1 MLAALPPN
9 RADACGG
16 TVCEPGPNAMPVD
29 QTGENILF
37 IIDQGQVEVH
47 IQIQYDPDTNAQQF
61 AWLIPLPEVPTFSV
75 GSELLFQ
82 ELLNATVPTYG
93 LQDNFEFCGGD
104 TDSFPA
110 TSGASFTGDG
120 TTGDGTD
127 TGVIVKKIETVG
139 AFEVVVLAGMNA
151 GDIMQWLGDNGYQQ
165 DPNAEPILQE
175 YLDEGNSVV
184 AFKLSNDE
192 GLSSIHPIV
201 LSFAEPEGCV
211 PIRLT
216 RIAAVEDMDI
226 RAFSLGDGRAIP
238 TNYRHVLVNPLK
250 IDWLNLGAN
259 YKEVVSL
266 AVDAFMAEGHAF
278 VTEFAGDSNVLNI
291 GNFYSQVWSAD
302 PFTGL
307 AAVDVMSQLN
317 QQGLTDCTDE
327 FFCQFNHPL
336 VQGLLSTY
344 LPVPNG
350 ITAEQ
355 FYSCLSCFEAD
366 IDLGA
371 WGDGSGFAKDLLARV
386 IEPAEHA
393 KTLVETWPYLTRL
406 YTTISPNEMTED
418 PLFLLN
424 PELPD
429 VPNLRIA
436 QRDISCE
443 DFSVVTLPDGRQVNM
458 NFGDPWPQFQDEM
471 PWEEDVDQMVMD
483 GMPQPLVDN
492 TPLIDQLL
500 AEWNQQHP
508 PPPRAPPAA
517 RPPATPTAPPPA
529 PTPRAATAAPAPPST
544 RPRATAAP
552 TSSAAPKAAVAPAT
566 AAAPPRPSP
575 PCWPCS
581 ASSPSAPADAAEPK
595 DMSIGTCSRR
605 HVPGD
610 MSSSIPRSPPVAER
624 RALSAIPRISGAM
637 SPRAPALLS
646 GRREARVCR
655 PSIACPRRQA
665 LEPPRSSP
673 VAEWRRLSA
682 LGRMSQATCPRAPA
696 LAPRPADDGAP
707 RPSPGRIR
715 PSHLDAVAGREGQ
728 SPAPP
733 HRRDTLRP
741 WSPPR

>member
-1 MLAALPPN
+1 MTAVLLAALPPN

-37 IIDQGQVEVH
+37 VIDQGQVEVH

-201 LSFAEPEGCV
+201 LNFAEPEGCV

-278 VTEFAGDSNVLNI
+278 VTEFAGDSGVLSV
-291 GNFYSQVWSAD
+291 GNFYSPVWSAD

-317 QQGLTDCTDE
+317 QQGLTDCSDE

-336 VQGLLSTY
+336 VQGLLATY

-393 KTLVETWPYLTRL
+393 KTLVDTWPYLTRL

-500 AEWNQQHP
+500 ADWNQQHP
-508 PPPRAPPAA
+508 PPPPSG
-517 RPPATPTAPPPA
+517 TTGGPTTSDTDGPTTGPDTSGGNSSSTGTTFYSTESDSSPNIVGGAEGSSCACDGRGDA
-529 PTPRAATAAPAPPST
+529 PTVPSLLALLGLLAV
-544 RPRATAAP
+544 RPR
-552 TSSAAPKAAVAPAT
+552 
-566 AAAPPRPSP
+566 
-575 PCWPCS
+575 
-581 ASSPSAPADAAEPK
+581 
-595 DMSIGTCSRR
+595 RR
-605 HVPGD
+605 
-610 MSSSIPRSPPVAER
+610 R
-624 RALSAIPRISGAM
+624 
-637 SPRAPALLS
+637 
-646 GRREARVCR
+646 
-655 PSIACPRRQA
+655 
-665 LEPPRSSP
+665 
-673 VAEWRRLSA
+673 
-682 LGRMSQATCPRAPA
+682 
-696 LAPRPADDGAP
+696 
-707 RPSPGRIR
+707 
-715 PSHLDAVAGREGQ
+715 
-728 SPAPP
+728 
-733 HRRDTLRP
+733 
-741 WSPPR
+741 

>member
-1 MLAALPPN
+1 MLRSACAYALPWTALLLAALPPSQ
-9 RADACGG
+9 ADACGG

-37 IIDQGQVEVH
+37 VIDQGQVEVH

-75 GSELLFQ
+75 GSELLFR

-93 LQDNFEFCGGD
+93 LQDNFEFCGGEG
-104 TDSFPA
+104 TDGFPA
-110 TSGASFTGDG
+110 TSGGSFTGDG
-120 TTGDGTD
+120 TTGEGTD
-127 TGVIVKKIETVG
+127 TGVDVKKIETVG
-139 AFEVVVLAGMNA
+139 AFEVVVLGGMNA

-184 AFKLSNDE
+184 AFKLSNGE

-278 VTEFAGDSNVLNI
+278 VTEFAGDSSVLSV
-291 GNFYSQVWSAD
+291 GRFYSAGWSAD

-317 QQGLTDCTDE
+317 QQGLTDCSDE

-336 VQGLLSTY
+336 IEGLLATY

-350 ITAEQ
+350 ISPEQ

-393 KTLVETWPYLTRL
+393 KNLVDTWPYLTRL

-429 VPNLRIA
+429 VPNVRIA

-443 DFSVVTLPDGRQVNM
+443 DFAVVTLPDGRQVNM
-458 NFGDPWPQFQDEM
+458 DFGDPWPQFQDEM

-508 PPPRAPPAA
+508 PPPSG
-517 RPPATPTAPPPA
+517 TTGGPTTSDTDGPTTGPDTSGGSGSTGTTFYSTESDSSPNVVGGASGSGCACDGRGGA
-529 PTPRAATAAPAPPST
+529 PTVPSLLALLGLLAV
-544 RPRATAAP
+544 RPR
-552 TSSAAPKAAVAPAT
+552 
-566 AAAPPRPSP
+566 
-575 PCWPCS
+575 
-581 ASSPSAPADAAEPK
+581 
-595 DMSIGTCSRR
+595 RR
-605 HVPGD
+605 RG
-610 MSSSIPRSPPVAER
+610 
-624 RALSAIPRISGAM
+624 
-637 SPRAPALLS
+637 
-646 GRREARVCR
+646 
-655 PSIACPRRQA
+655 
-665 LEPPRSSP
+665 
-673 VAEWRRLSA
+673 
-682 LGRMSQATCPRAPA
+682 
-696 LAPRPADDGAP
+696 
-707 RPSPGRIR
+707 
-715 PSHLDAVAGREGQ
+715 
-728 SPAPP
+728 
-733 HRRDTLRP
+733 
-741 WSPPR
+741 